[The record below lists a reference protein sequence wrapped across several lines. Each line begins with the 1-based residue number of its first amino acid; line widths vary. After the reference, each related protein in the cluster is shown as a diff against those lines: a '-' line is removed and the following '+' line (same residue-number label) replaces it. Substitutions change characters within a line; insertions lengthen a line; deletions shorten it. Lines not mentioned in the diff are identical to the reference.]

1 MNYSPVATSKGAGME
16 LGSAGLGGGCALGV
30 LQPPLGLLRGP
41 EEDEHGQGTSGV
53 GRKSS
58 GTARFLTASPDFSPR
73 DVSALP
79 RAVYTTR
86 VTCQELP
93 SLTDGVVWSLHQHQ
107 ASCKLKNHK
116 FGAFQKL

>member
-1 MNYSPVATSKGAGME
+1 ME

-30 LQPPLGLLRGP
+30 LQPPLGLIRGP
-41 EEDEHGQGTSGV
+41 EEDEHGQGTSGM
-53 GRKSS
+53 GRRSS